1 MEILDTKL
9 RVGCATII
17 VLYNRVADINR
28 ISSLYMIKIISHI
41 ESYRRD
47 MMVRVR
53 LLNEFKLEVTTL
65 GTYLATH
72 SVVIDIV
79 CTEYRRR
86 VSRSERLELLEDT
99 KELRSDLR
107 EIKHC
112 VDIYHWGFHLRNDCS

>member
-9 RVGCATII
+9 CVGCATII
-17 VLYNRVADINR
+17 VLYNRVADIDR

-79 CTEYRRR
+79 CTEYRR
-86 VSRSERLELLEDT
+86 
-99 KELRSDLR
+99 
-107 EIKHC
+107 
-112 VDIYHWGFHLRNDCS
+112 